1 MGTAGIVRYGMI
13 GVGILTIF
21 ATFWF
26 HSIKKMSVNFAV
38 VWELLGGILIVIG
51 AVPVLSAWTRL
62 ISAGTGLAL
71 FVLGTVC
78 FLGGF
83 QFSLLVSQ
91 LTMKNQELAMQV
103 SLLNQENERI
113 LYELEELRKE
123 KNDEASGQED
133 G

>member
-1 MGTAGIVRYGMI
+1 METVNILKYGIIAV
-13 GVGILTIF
+13 GVLIII
-21 ATFWF
+21 ASFWS

-38 VWELLGGILIVIG
+38 VWELLGVILIVIG
-51 AVPVLSAWTRL
+51 VVPVLSAWTRL
-62 ISAGTGLAL
+62 ISAGTGVAL
-71 FVLGTVC
+71 FVLGAIC

-113 LYELEELRKE
+113 LMELEELRKE
-123 KNDEASGQED
+123 TSREDDQE
-133 G
+133 